1 MVTFQT
7 AYMQL
12 CSFGMQPTK
21 VPLGSNGGA
30 AAPPEEKQQFLN
42 GNIYIYI
49 YRSIDGDRYLQQERH
64 TRLYLRKTHLA
75 FQ

>member
-7 AYMQL
+7 AYLQL
-12 CSFGMQPTK
+12 CSFGMQPTR

-30 AAPPEEKQQFLN
+30 ALDIAPPEEKQQFLN
-42 GNIYIYI
+42 EKKKNYN
-49 YRSIDGDRYLQQERH
+49 QQERH
-64 TRLYLRKTHLA
+64 TRLYLRKSHLA